1 MTSPI
6 IHAVIFDMDGI
17 LIDSEP
23 AWQQAEHQVMQSLG
37 LPVSFDDCLQ
47 TTGLRIDQVVNFWYQ
62 RYPWDNYDNHAVA
75 TQIVNKVVAH
85 IDAHGAP
92 MTGVV
97 AALDL
102 CKAKGLKIGL
112 ATSSSHALV
121 DAVLTKLAI
130 THYFDAIKSAEYLAL
145 GKPHPEVYLNCADAL
160 DIAPSHC
167 LAIEDS
173 FNGLVA
179 ARAANMQTLAIPAP
193 EQRGLAKWAIAHQQ
207 VDSLLALPTILA

>member
-1 MTSPI
+1 MTSPH

-23 AWQQAEHQVMQSLG
+23 AWQKAEHQVMQSLG

-62 RYPWDNYDNHAVA
+62 RYPWDNYDNQAVA

-92 MTGVV
+92 MTGVI

-121 DAVLTKLAI
+121 DAVLTKLSI
-130 THYFDAIKSAEYLAL
+130 GHYFDAIKSAEYLAL

-160 DIAPSHC
+160 GIAPSHC

-193 EQRGLAKWAIAHQQ
+193 ELRGQTKWGIAHHQA
-207 VDSLLALPTILA
+207 DSLLALPTILA